1 MSGSQEASDAGA
13 AVTAAYRDEWSS
25 IVATLIRMTG
35 DWDLAE
41 EAAGAAFEKAVK
53 RWPDDGIPTSP
64 GGWLTT
70 VARNHALDVLRRRT
84 SERTKYQ
91 EVAIMQHLESEAS
104 EPSVGPLGI
113 DDRLRLLFTCAHP
126 ALPLEAR
133 VALTLRTVAGL
144 TTSEIA
150 RAFFVPEAT
159 MAQRLVRAKGK
170 IRNAGIPY
178 RTPDADALP
187 ERLHGVL
194 SVLYLVYNE
203 GYVPSSGDE
212 VVRVDLAGEAIRLT
226 RLVIRLMPAESEAR
240 ALLALMVLQHARRA
254 ARTRDGE
261 LVSLDAQDRSQ
272 WRADEIA
279 EGLQLLTDSSGR
291 GPYRVQAEI
300 QAVHA
305 RAGSADGTDWS
316 RIVALYDELRSFS
329 DSPFVALNHAI
340 ARGFAE
346 GPDAGLADL
355 DALAASGW
363 LDGYHLLPAAQAE
376 FLARRGDAGPALER
390 YRQAIALAPT
400 EHERR
405 HLERKVSLLGQPLG

>member
-1 MSGSQEASDAGA
+1 MLDTDAA
-13 AVTAAYRDEWSS
+13 AVSGAYRDEWSS

-41 EAAGAAFEKAVK
+41 EAAGDAFEKAVK
-53 RWPDDGIPTSP
+53 RWPTDGVPTSP

-70 VARNHALDVLRRRT
+70 VARNYALDVLRRRA
-84 SERTKYQ
+84 SERSKYQ
-91 EVAIMQHLESEAS
+91 EVAIMQQLETGD
-104 EPSVGPLGI
+104 EPSLGPLAV

-144 TTSEIA
+144 TTTEIA

-187 ERLHGVL
+187 ARLQGVL

-203 GYVPSSGDE
+203 GYAPSSGAE
-212 VVRVDLAGEAIRLT
+212 VVRVDLADEAIRLA
-226 RLVIRLMPAESEAR
+226 RLLLRLIPGESEIR
-240 ALLALMVLQHARRA
+240 ALLALMLLQHARRA
-254 ARTRDGE
+254 ARTAAGE
-261 LVSLDAQDRSQ
+261 LVTLDAQDRSQ
-272 WRADEIA
+272 WNVDEIG
-279 EGLQLLTDSSGR
+279 EGLDLLTAAGGR

-305 RAGSADGTDWS
+305 RADTAEDTDWA
-316 RIVALYDELRSFS
+316 RIVALYDELAGYA
-329 DSPFVALNHAI
+329 DSPFVALNQAI

-346 GPDAGLADL
+346 GPDAGLAGL
-355 DALAASGW
+355 DVLAASGR

-376 FLARRGDAGPALER
+376 FFARSGDAEAAIER
-390 YRQAIALAPT
+390 YREAIALAPT
-400 EHERR
+400 EPERR
-405 HLERKVSLLGQPLG
+405 HLERKTERLLRPST

>member
-1 MSGSQEASDAGA
+1 LPHSDAA
-13 AVTAAYRDEWSS
+13 TAVSAAYRDEWSS

-53 RWPDDGIPTSP
+53 RWPDEGIPTSP

-84 SERTKYQ
+84 SERSKYR
-91 EVAIMQHLESEAS
+91 EVAIMQQLEGEGS
-104 EPSVGPLGI
+104 EPDAGLLGI
-113 DDRLRLLFTCAHP
+113 DDRLRLIFTCAHP

-150 RAFFVPEAT
+150 RAFLVPEAT

-178 RTPDADALP
+178 RTPEGDALP
-187 ERLHGVL
+187 ARLHGVL
-194 SVLYLVYNE
+194 AVLYLVYNE
-203 GYVPSSGDE
+203 GYAPSSGDE
-212 VVRVDLAGEAIRLT
+212 VVRVDLADEAIRLT
-226 RLVIRLMPAESEAR
+226 RLLVRLMPAEPETR
-240 ALLALMVLQHARRA
+240 ALLALMLLQHARRA
-254 ARTRDGE
+254 ARTLDGE
-261 LVSLDAQDRSQ
+261 LVSLEAQDRSR
-272 WRADEIA
+272 WDAGEIA
-279 EGLQLLTDSSGR
+279 EGLELLSDPAGR
-291 GPYRVQAEI
+291 GPYRIQAEL

-305 RAGSADGTDWS
+305 TAGTADGTDWP
-316 RIVALYDELRSFS
+316 RIVTLYDELLRYS
-329 DSPFVALNHAI
+329 DSPFVALNRAI

-346 GPDAGLADL
+346 GPDVGLAGL
-355 DALAASGW
+355 DALAATGR

-376 FLARRGDAGPALER
+376 FLALRGDAAAAVAR
-390 YRQAIALAPT
+390 YREAIALAPT
-400 EHERR
+400 GPEQR
-405 HLERKVSLLGQPLG
+405 HLERKMRGISPPGA

>member
-1 MSGSQEASDAGA
+1 MPERDAAA
-13 AVTAAYRDEWSS
+13 AVSTAYREEWSN

-53 RWPDDGIPTSP
+53 RWPDDGVPTSP

-84 SERTKYQ
+84 SERSKYQ
-91 EVAIMQHLESEAS
+91 EVAMMQQLEGDEVES
-104 EPSVGPLGI
+104 SVGPLGA

-144 TTSEIA
+144 TTTEIA
-150 RAFFVPEAT
+150 RAFLVPEAT
-159 MAQRLVRAKGK
+159 MAQRLVRAKSK

-187 ERLHGVL
+187 ARLHGVL

-203 GYVPSSGDE
+203 GYGPSSGDE
-212 VVRVDLAGEAIRLT
+212 VVRVDLAAEAIRLT
-226 RLVIRLMPAESEAR
+226 RLVVRLMPAESEAR

-254 ARTRDGE
+254 ARSIDGE
-261 LVSLDAQDRSQ
+261 LVSLEAQDRSQ
-272 WRADEIA
+272 WKADEIA
-279 EGLQLLTDSSGR
+279 EGLELLSDPGAR

-305 RAGSADGTDWS
+305 RAGAAEDTDWG
-316 RIVALYDELRSFS
+316 RIVALYGELAGYS
-329 DSPFVALNHAI
+329 DSPFVAFNHAI

-346 GPDAGLADL
+346 GPDAGLAGL
-355 DALAASGW
+355 DALAASGK

-376 FLARRGDAGPALER
+376 FLARRGDPAAAIER
-390 YRQAIALAPT
+390 YREALALAPT
-400 EHERR
+400 EPERR
-405 HLERKVSLLGQPLG
+405 HLTRKLAQLEPPPA

>member
-1 MSGSQEASDAGA
+1 MPAADAAAA
-13 AVTAAYRDEWSS
+13 AVSAAYRDEWSS

-41 EAAGAAFEKAVK
+41 EAAGSAFEKAVK
-53 RWPDDGIPTSP
+53 RWPTEGVPTSP

-70 VARNHALDVLRRRT
+70 VARNHALDVLRRRA
-84 SERTKYQ
+84 SERSKYR
-91 EVAIMQHLESEAS
+91 EVAIMQQLESEES
-104 EPSVGPLGI
+104 PSSVGPLGV

-144 TTSEIA
+144 TTTEIA

-178 RTPDADALP
+178 RTPDAEALP
-187 ERLHGVL
+187 ARLHGVL

-203 GYVPSSGDE
+203 GYGPSSGDD

-226 RLVIRLMPAESEAR
+226 RLVVRLMPAEAETR
-240 ALLALMVLQHARRA
+240 ALLALMVLQHARRG

-261 LVSLDAQDRSQ
+261 LVSLEVQDRSQ
-272 WRADEIA
+272 WEAGEIA
-279 EGLQLLTDSSGR
+279 EGLELLADEGER
-291 GPYRVQAEI
+291 GPYRAQAEI

-305 RAGSADGTDWS
+305 RASTAEETDWGQ
-316 RIVALYDELRSFS
+316 IVELYDELLGYS
-329 DSPFVALNHAI
+329 DSPFVALNQAI

-346 GPDAGLADL
+346 GPDAGLAGL
-355 DALAASGW
+355 DALAASRK

-376 FLARRGDAGPALER
+376 FLARRGDAAAAMEH
-390 YRQAIALAPT
+390 YRQAMALAPT
-400 EHERR
+400 GPEQR
-405 HLERKVSLLGQPLG
+405 HLEREIERLSGPKR